1 MALLKLKLGFLAP
14 WTNTE
19 IVNDFSGATSAGA
32 INIAIDRIKE
42 MDLVEDLE
50 FEIVTRDSSCDSKQ
64 AAGYTVDMHLKEHVD
79 VIIGPPCSSACMI
92 SGQLA
97 AFWNIPIIS
106 WVATSP
112 DFDDKNIYSTLGR
125 SLGPFT
131 KLGMFLMEIMA
142 SYNWNRAVI
151 VYSTFLLYGDAG
163 KAIEKTFNDNNV
175 TLSYVAIY
183 NSNPT
188 RKKIQSILRKIKRE
202 GRIIVVC
209 VPQEDRRMLLL
220 EAYDMG
226 MTKGD
231 YVFYTVEMLPGDDVI
246 TAQET
251 YLGIDRNE
259 EAREAF
265 EAVFHMSLA
274 ALTGADV
281 DMFTKEVARRAQDPP
296 WGLTLPAGIQGDKY
310 SAFLYDAIILY
321 ALALNDSLSKGKDH
335 TNGVDLLQS
344 MSNMF
349 FKGMTGMVMTDAY
362 GDREPDYWIT
372 DLQPNGVFEKISE
385 VVNLE
390 DGTREFRQLGEPRWP
405 GGKVGHQY
413 APPDVP
419 VCGFNGEF
427 CKEDDNAY
435 IYIVGFSAGVI
446 IIVMATLLFVW
457 LYRRS
462 NYEADLLN
470 MRWKIHL
477 EDLHFT
483 GGGSQK
489 MKSGSMGGGSAGSH
503 PSLNSGGDILSKHS
517 SNLSHSL
524 DGKSSAPSNR
534 TLQYFAKTATY
545 RGVVVA
551 LKKINKEHLQIN
563 RNVLMEF
570 NDVRQLSHENLNQFI
585 GACVESNTIFLGWQ
599 YCDRGSIV
607 DVLQNDEIRLDDAFK
622 LSFITDIVKGMEY
635 LHKSQHGG
643 GSHGNLKSSNC
654 LVDNRWVVKITDY
667 GLQTFFSGQT
677 ENENT
682 DDNDK
687 FLRKLWTAPE
697 ILRMNFPP
705 ACGTQKG
712 DVYSF
717 AVIIFEILERTGP
730 YCFDHIT
737 PRDVV
742 NRIRNG
748 ESSPY
753 RPVIM
758 LHNPDSCEYGR
769 ELINLMVKCW
779 SENVDNRPL
788 FPRIRLEIR
797 ALCKGKEISIM
808 DNILNMMEKY
818 ANNLEEI
825 VEQRTGQVLEEKQ
838 KTDQLLYRMLP
849 VTVAEALKLGQNVPP
864 EDYESCTIYF
874 SDIDGFAELSAESSP
889 IQIVDFLNDLYSC
902 FDEII
907 GNHDVYKV
915 ETIGDA
921 YMIVSGLPHRNGN
934 RHLTEIAN
942 CSLDLLSSATSF
954 QIRHR
959 PSQKLQLRIGLHTG
973 PVVAG
978 VVGLVMPRY
987 CLFGDTVNI
996 TSRMESTGKP
1006 LHIHVSKQLYTSLR
1020 DINEEYHLARR
1031 GDINVKGKGVVPTY
1045 YLYGKDGYKKPL
1057 PNLSNA
1063 SKLSGKPNGERMHAA
1078 EAGGDYEKS

>member
-1 MALLKLKLGFLAP
+1 MTMSFNTVLRLCFLVALSIVPSMALLKLKLGFLAP

-32 INIAIDRIKE
+32 INIAIDRINE

-79 VIIGPPCSSACMI
+79 VIIGPPCSTACMI

-112 DFDDKNIYSTLGR
+112 DFNDKNIYSTLGR

-131 KLGMFLMEIMA
+131 KLGVFLMEIMA

-175 TLSYVAIY
+175 TLPYVAVY
-183 NSNPT
+183 NNNPT
-188 RKKIQSILRKIKRE
+188 RKKIQSILNKIKKE
-202 GRIIVVC
+202 GRIVVVC

-251 YLGIDRNE
+251 YLGFDGRTDD
-259 EAREAF
+259 AREAF

-274 ALTGADV
+274 ALTGAEV
-281 DMFTKEVARRAQDPP
+281 DMFTKEVAIRAQDPP
-296 WGLTLPAGIQGDKY
+296 WELTLPADVQGNKY
-310 SAFLYDAIILY
+310 SAFLYDAMILY
-321 ALALNDSLSKGKDH
+321 ALALNDTLSTGGKYND
-335 TNGVDLLQS
+335 GQLLLQA
-344 MSNMF
+344 MSY
-349 FKGMTGMVMTDAY
+349 KT
-362 GDREPDYWIT
+362 
-372 DLQPNGVFEKISE
+372 
-385 VVNLE
+385 
-390 DGTREFRQLGEPRWP
+390 FR
-405 GGKVGHQY
+405 
-413 APPDVP
+413 D
-419 VCGFNGEF
+419 
-427 CKEDDNAY
+427 Y
-435 IYIVGFSAGVI
+435 IYKRINVRDDPTHLE
-446 IIVMATLLFVW
+446 TLSSLHDIYSVYAHSPKQEI
-457 LYRRS
+457 LGNYIMTPLAERS
-462 NYEADLLN
+462 KYEADLLN
-470 MRWKIHL
+470 MRWKMHL

-489 MKSGSMGGGSAGSH
+489 MASGSMGGGSSGSH
-503 PSLNSGGDILSKHS
+503 TSLKSGGDSLSKHS
-517 SNLSHSL
+517 SNCSHSL

-545 RGVVVA
+545 KGVVVA
-551 LKKINKEHLQIN
+551 LKKINKEHMQIN
-563 RNVLMEF
+563 RDILVEF
-570 NDVRQLSHENLNQFI
+570 NDIRQLSHENLNQFI
-585 GACVESNTIFLGWQ
+585 GACLETSTIFLGWQ
-599 YCDRGSIV
+599 YCSRGSLV

-622 LSFITDIVKGMEY
+622 LSFMTDIAKGMEY
-635 LHKSQHGG
+635 LHKSRHGG
-643 GSHGNLKSSNC
+643 SSHGNLKSSNC

-667 GLQTFFSGQT
+667 GLQSFYSGQIEG
-677 ENENT
+677 ENA

-687 FLRKLWTAPE
+687 FLSKLWTAPE

-730 YCFDHIT
+730 YCFDNIT

-742 NRIRNG
+742 SRIRNG
-748 ESSPY
+748 ESIPY
-753 RPVIM
+753 RPTLM
-758 LHNPDSCEYGR
+758 LFNPDSCEYGS
-769 ELINLMVKCW
+769 EVISLMKKCW
-779 SENVDNRPL
+779 CENVDTRPS
-788 FPRIRLEIR
+788 FSRIRLDIR
-797 ALCKGKEISIM
+797 EMSSGKEISIM

-818 ANNLEEI
+818 ANNLEEV
-825 VEQRTGQVLEEKQ
+825 VEQRTGQVLEEKL

-849 VTVAEALKLGQNVPP
+849 VSVAEALKLGKTVPP

-874 SDIDGFAELSAESSP
+874 SDIVGFPELTAESSP
-889 IQIVDFLNDLYSC
+889 IQIVKFLNDLYGC

-921 YMIVSGLPHRNGN
+921 YMIVSGLPQRNGN
-934 RHLTEIAN
+934 RHLAEIAN
-942 CSLDLLSSATSF
+942 CALDLLSSTTSF

-987 CLFGDTVNI
+987 CLFGDTVNM
-996 TSRMESTGKP
+996 TSRMESTGKSC
-1006 LHIHVSKQLYTSLR
+1006 HIHVSKQLYTSLK
-1020 DINEEYHLARR
+1020 DLNEGYYMVPR
-1031 GDINVKGKGVVPTY
+1031 GDVEVKGKGVMTTY
-1045 YLYGKDGYKKPL
+1045 FLYGKDGYKKAL
-1057 PNLSNA
+1057 PKLSNE
-1063 SKLSGKPNGERMHAA
+1063 SKTGGKCINERGNSADV
-1078 EAGGDYEKS
+1078 GGDYERPV

>member
-1 MALLKLKLGFLAP
+1 
-14 WTNTE
+14 
-19 IVNDFSGATSAGA
+19 
-32 INIAIDRIKE
+32 

-79 VIIGPPCSSACMI
+79 VIIGPPCSTACMI

-112 DFDDKNIYSTLGR
+112 AFNDKNIYSTLGR

-131 KLGMFLMEIMA
+131 KLGVFLMEIMA

-175 TLSYVAIY
+175 TLPYVAVY
-183 NSNPT
+183 NNNPT
-188 RKKIQSILRKIKRE
+188 RKKIQSILNKIKKE
-202 GRIIVVC
+202 GRIIVIC

-231 YVFYTVEMLPGDDVI
+231 YVFYTVEMLPSDDVI

-251 YLGIDRNE
+251 YLGFDGRNDD
-259 EAREAF
+259 AREAF
-265 EAVFHMSLA
+265 ESVFHMSLA
-274 ALTGADV
+274 RLTGADV

-296 WGLTLPAGIQGDKY
+296 WGLTLPAGVQGNKY

-390 DGTREFRQLGEPRWP
+390 DGTREFRQLRDPRWP

-427 CKEDDNAY
+427 CKEDDNSY
-435 IYIVGFSAGVI
+435 IYIVGFIAGTIV
-446 IIVMATLLFVW
+446 IVMATILFVW

-462 NYEADLLN
+462 KYESDLLN

-489 MKSGSMGGGSAGSH
+489 MKSGSMGGGSSGSH
-503 PSLNSGGDILSKHS
+503 TSLISGGGDSLSKHS
-517 SNLSHSL
+517 SNYSYST

-534 TLQYFAKTATY
+534 TLKYFSNTATY

-551 LKKINKEHLQIN
+551 LKKINKEHMQID
-563 RNVLMEF
+563 RRVLIEL
-570 NDVRQLSHENLNQFI
+570 NDVRQLNHENLNPFV
-585 GACVESNTIFLGWQ
+585 GACLESNTIFLGWQ
-599 YCDRGSIV
+599 YCERGSLV
-607 DVLQNDEIRLDDAFK
+607 
-622 LSFITDIVKGMEY
+622 GMEY
-635 LHKSQHGG
+635 LHKNRHGC

-667 GLQTFFSGQT
+667 GLQSFYSGQMKA
-677 ENENT
+677 ENV

-687 FLRKLWTAPE
+687 FLSKLWTAPE

-730 YCFDHIT
+730 YCFDNIT

-742 NRIRNG
+742 SRIRNG
-748 ESSPY
+748 ESIPY
-753 RPVIM
+753 RPTI
-758 LHNPDSCEYGR
+758 LLFNPDNCEYGYNI
-769 ELINLMVKCW
+769 INLMMKCW
-779 SENVDNRPL
+779 SENVDSRPS
-788 FPRIRLEIR
+788 FSSIRLDI
-797 ALCKGKEISIM
+797 KNMGNGKEISIM

-825 VEQRTGQVLEEKQ
+825 VEQRTGQVLEEKL

-849 VTVAEALKLGQNVPP
+849 ITVAEALKLGKTVPP

-874 SDIDGFAELSAESSP
+874 SDIVGFVELTAESSP
-889 IQIVDFLNDLYSC
+889 MQVVNFLNDLYGC
-902 FDEII
+902 LDEII

-921 YMIVSGLPHRNGN
+921 YMIVSGLPQRNGN
-934 RHLTEIAN
+934 RHLAEIAN
-942 CSLDLLSSATSF
+942 CALDILSFTTSF
-954 QIRHR
+954 KIRHR
-959 PSQKLQLRIGLHTG
+959 PNQKLQLRIGLHTG

-987 CLFGDTVNI
+987 CLFGDTVNM
-996 TSRMESTGKP
+996 TSRMESTGKSC
-1006 LHIHVSKQLYTSLR
+1006 HIHVSKQLYTSLK
-1020 DINEEYHLARR
+1020 DLDEGYNMVPR
-1031 GDINVKGKGVVPTY
+1031 GEVKVKGKGLLTTY
-1045 YLYGKDGYKKPL
+1045 FLYGKDGYAKPL
-1057 PNLSNA
+1057 PKLSNEQM
-1063 SKLSGKPNGERMHAA
+1063 SSGKFIGERMTSADV
-1078 EAGGDYEKS
+1078 GGDYERPL